1 MVRAQR
7 LRLRKGHQE
16 ADGVVGATETK
27 GDGRTDRRNGDERM
41 SSGSRLFIPFPSV
54 RLSVAVV
61 LLAACATLR
70 NLAFTDADLELRE
83 IDVTGI
89 GFTGGTFDLVFD
101 VYNPN
106 DYRIRSTR
114 LEVGIDLEGT
124 HFGDG
129 LVERPLDLSPSNH
142 SRVIVP
148 VRFEWAGLGAG
159 ARALLARQALGYGVA
174 GRVVLDT
181 PVGDR
186 TVTLEGKGN
195 VPLKKLVK

>member
-1 MVRAQR
+1 M
-7 LRLRKGHQE
+7 H
-16 ADGVVGATETK
+16 
-27 GDGRTDRRNGDERM
+27 RRI
-41 SSGSRLFIPFPSV
+41 SHLASRIS
-54 RLSVAVV
+54 
-61 LLAACATLR
+61 LAALASLSCATLGR
-70 NLAFTDADLELRE
+70 LAFTEPAISLQE
-83 IDVTGI
+83 IGVTGI
-89 GFTGGTFDLVFD
+89 GLTGGTFDLVFD

-129 LVERPLDLSPSNH
+129 LVEKPLDLSPANH

-159 ARALLARQALGYGVA
+159 ARALLARQTLGYGVA

-195 VPLKKLVK
+195 

>member
-1 MVRAQR
+1 M
-7 LRLRKGHQE
+7 
-16 ADGVVGATETK
+16 
-27 GDGRTDRRNGDERM
+27 
-41 SSGSRLFIPFPSV
+41 FP
-54 RLSVAVV
+54 LPAA
-61 LLAACATLR
+61 LLCVACATLGR
-70 NLAFTDADLELRE
+70 LSFKEPDVKLEQINL
-83 IDVTGI
+83 TGL
-89 GFTGGTFDLVFD
+89 GLTGGTFELVFD

-129 LVERPLDLSPSNH
+129 LVEKPLDLSPANH
-142 SRVIVP
+142 SQVIVP

-159 ARALLARQALGYGVA
+159 ARALLARQTLGYGVA

>member
-1 MVRAQR
+1 MGDA
-7 LRLRKGHQE
+7 GC
-16 ADGVVGATETK
+16 VGAA
-27 GDGRTDRRNGDERM
+27 
-41 SSGSRLFIPFPSV
+41 SRFPLPASRIPRWAS
-54 RLSVAVV
+54 A
-61 LLAACATLR
+61 LLASGLVSCATLAHLSFKEPDVKLEQI
-70 NLAFTDADLELRE
+70 NL
-83 IDVTGI
+83 TGL
-89 GFTGGTFDLVFD
+89 GLTGGTFELVFD

-114 LEVGIDLEGT
+114 LEVGVDLEGT

-129 LVERPLDLSPSNH
+129 LVEKPLDLSPVNH

-159 ARALLARQALGYGVA
+159 ARALLARQTLGYGVA
-174 GRVVLDT
+174 GRVVFDT